1 MPPIDDAPSL
11 SQAPDLNDKPSAVL
25 CVTNLSRFAQP
36 AELSLGRWEGCTP
49 IELLGR
55 APFPMVT
62 AKPYSVT
69 LAPYGIFWFE
79 LVER

>member
-1 MPPIDDAPSL
+1 VS
-11 SQAPDLNDKPSAVL
+11 
-25 CVTNLSRFAQP
+25 NLSRFAQP
-36 AELSLGRWEGCTP
+36 VELSLARFEGCTP

-55 APFPMVT
+55 VPFPKVT
-62 AKPYSVT
+62 SKPYSVT